1 MHRKLL
7 LFFLF
12 TLSVGFSQS
21 IGLTENAKVSILTVG
36 TGTASHE
43 LYGHTGIRIKD
54 SAKGIDVVFN
64 YGFFDFNTPY
74 FVAKFVKGDMQYFV
88 ANQRYADFEYG
99 YKMDNRSIYEQE
111 IALNIEQKN
120 NLYQN
125 LNASLFSDDKFYTY
139 KFIDRNCTTKVI
151 DQLNAVLGEGT
162 ITTKKPVAITY
173 RDILNNTYLDKD
185 YFTKF
190 GINLIF
196 GTKVDQD
203 AETLFLP
210 LELHTVLKTTVYQDK
225 SLLTNSKTIYEAK
238 KTTFKTSFLN
248 SPFLIIS
255 FLVLLILVNN
265 KRLTAIYLIL
275 SGLLGVFLL
284 AVGLYSYHEEVFWN
298 YNALLFNPILLFFTF
313 SIYKRGAK
321 NIINI
326 GKVYLTCL
334 TIYLLFILNKVDLML
349 FLPFIIA
356 NFILVT
362 RIIVSCKKNM
372 KSNITVL

>member
-1 MHRKLL
+1 MHKKLL
-7 LFFLF
+7 FFFLF

-21 IGLTENAKVSILTVG
+21 IGLTENSKISVLTVG

-54 SAKGIDVVFN
+54 TTRGMDIVFN

-99 YKMDNRSIYEQE
+99 YKMDNRTIYEQE
-111 IALNIEQKN
+111 IALNVEQKN
-120 NLYQN
+120 NLYKN

-151 DQLNAVLGEGT
+151 DQLNGVLGEGI
-162 ITTKKPVAITY
+162 ITTNKPVTITY
-173 RDILNNTYLDKD
+173 RDILNNTYLDND
-185 YFTKF
+185 YFTKL

-196 GTKVDQD
+196 GTKVDKT

-210 LELHTVLKTTVYQDK
+210 LELHNVLKTATYQGK
-225 SLLTNSKTIYEAK
+225 PLTTNSKTIFEAK
-238 KTTFKTSFLN
+238 KTVFEPSLLN
-248 SPFLIIS
+248 SAYSILA
-255 FLVLLILVNN
+255 FLVLLILINN
-265 KRLTAIYLIL
+265 KRLTAIYFIL
-275 SGLLGVFLL
+275 SGLLGLFLL

-334 TIYLLFILNKVDLML
+334 IVYLLFILNKVDLML

-362 RIIVSCKKNM
+362 RIIVSCKKG
-372 KSNITVL
+372 

>member
-1 MHRKLL
+1 MYKKLLFLL
-7 LFFLF
+7 LFIV
-12 TLSVGFSQS
+12 SAGFSQN
-21 IGLTENAKVSILTVG
+21 IGLTENAKISVLTVG

-54 SAKGIDVVFN
+54 TTRGIDVVFN

-88 ANQRYADFEYG
+88 ANQDYANFEYG

-111 IALNIEQKN
+111 IALTLTQKN
-120 NLYQN
+120 TLYQN
-125 LNASLFSDDKFYTY
+125 LNASLFSDDRFYTY

-151 DQLNAVLGEGT
+151 DQLNGVLGEGT
-162 ITTKKPVAITY
+162 ITTNKPVTITY
-173 RDILNNTYLDKD
+173 RDILNNTYLDND
-185 YFTKF
+185 YFTKL

-196 GTKVDQD
+196 GTKVDNT

-210 LELHTVLKTTVYQDK
+210 LELHTVLTTASYQNK
-225 SLLTNSKTIYEAK
+225 PLTTTSKTIFEAK
-238 KTTFKTSFLN
+238 KVPFEPSLLN
-248 SPFLIIS
+248 SPYSILAFLM
-255 FLVLLILVNN
+255 LLILINN
-265 KRLTAIYLIL
+265 KRLTSAYFIL
-275 SGLLGVFLL
+275 SGLLGLFLL

-321 NIINI
+321 TIINI
-326 GKVYLTCL
+326 GKVYITCL
-334 TIYLLFILNKVDLML
+334 IVYLLFILNKVDLML

-362 RIIVSCKKNM
+362 RIIVSCKKG
-372 KSNITVL
+372 

>member
-1 MHRKLL
+1 
-7 LFFLF
+7 
-12 TLSVGFSQS
+12 
-21 IGLTENAKVSILTVG
+21 
-36 TGTASHE
+36 
-43 LYGHTGIRIKD
+43 
-54 SAKGIDVVFN
+54 
-64 YGFFDFNTPY
+64 
-74 FVAKFVKGDMQYFV
+74 MQYFV

-99 YKMDNRSIYEQE
+99 YKMDNRTIYEQE

-120 NLYQN
+120 NLYKN

-151 DQLNAVLGEGT
+151 DQLNGVLGEGT
-162 ITTKKPVAITY
+162 ITTNKPVTITY
-173 RDILNNTYLDKD
+173 RDILNNTYLDND
-185 YFTKF
+185 YFTKL

-196 GTKVDQD
+196 GTKVDKT

-210 LELHTVLKTTVYQDK
+210 LELYNVLTTATYQGK
-225 SLLTNSKTIYEAK
+225 PLTTNSKTIFEAK
-238 KTTFKTSFLN
+238 DTTFKPSLLN
-248 SPFLIIS
+248 SAYSILA
-255 FLVLLILVNN
+255 FLVLLILINN
-265 KRLTAIYLIL
+265 KRLTAAYFIL
-275 SGLLGVFLL
+275 SGLLGLFLL

-321 NIINI
+321 KIINI

-334 TIYLLFILNKVDLML
+334 IVYLLFILNKVDVML

-362 RIIVSCKKNM
+362 RIIISCKKNM